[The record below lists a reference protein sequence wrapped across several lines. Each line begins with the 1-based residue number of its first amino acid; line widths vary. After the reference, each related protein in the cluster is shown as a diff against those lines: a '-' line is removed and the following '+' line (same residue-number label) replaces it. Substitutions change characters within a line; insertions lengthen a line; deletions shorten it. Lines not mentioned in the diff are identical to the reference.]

1 MASINI
7 DNYDIDTEALRLV
20 ELLQGVLERVES
32 VFVSHGVPLP
42 PRRYW
47 TVGVPAV
54 DCEQLTVSFVDGYLG
69 APGDQAALPLRCNV
83 PRSVNMSIEISRPVP
98 VVGQN
103 GSTPT
108 AQVIQDASRIALVDS
123 WVLLTAINLLDV
135 WDTDLGAFGGPG
147 VIATVQISGVEGGYM
162 VTSMRVTM
170 AVP

>member
-1 MASINI
+1 
-7 DNYDIDTEALRLV
+7 
-20 ELLQGVLERVES
+20 
-32 VFVSHGVPLP
+32 
-42 PRRYW
+42 
-47 TVGVPAV
+47 
-54 DCEQLTVSFVDGYLG
+54 
-69 APGDQAALPLRCNV
+69 
-83 PRSVNMSIEISRPVP
+83 MSIELSRPVP

-103 GSTPT
+103 GQTPS

-135 WDTDLGAFGGPG
+135 WDEDLGAFSGPG